1 MSKNDVAL
9 RLERYDEVSAIA
21 LDRHLSTSSISTR
34 LEDLVG
40 NYRHDAPRNCS
51 AGSFRK
57 DAADRAARQRRAELS
72 TTGLPK
78 PPRRIRYNGRHEAQM
93 SKVHA
98 VLLVGVALIAMA
110 AIGTLSLVVVTD
122 VGYVAYQVLK
132 PRANY

>member
-1 MSKNDVAL
+1 MRRIELHVKGAL
-9 RLERYDEVSAIA
+9 SY
-21 LDRHLSTSSISTR
+21 
-34 LEDLVG
+34 
-40 NYRHDAPRNCS
+40 PQP
-51 AGSFRK
+51 GS
-57 DAADRAARQRRAELS
+57 
-72 TTGLPK
+72 PK